1 MSSEVFIVSNV
12 RCGGCVSAIENG
24 LKDLPGV
31 DRVEVVIDGG
41 KVTVSGDAL
50 SREAIGAKLQEL
62 GYPEV

>member
-1 MSSEVFIVSNV
+1 MSTEVFTVKNV
-12 RCGGCVSAIENG
+12 KCGGCVSAIENG

-31 DRVEVVIDGG
+31 GSVEVIIDGG

-50 SREAIGAKLQEL
+50 SREAISAKLQEL